1 MLKKMIRRL
10 ARKVGMVKLLM
21 MVGDYAVGA
30 TKSKK
35 DDEVWEEVK
44 AMLENFS

>member
-1 MLKKMIRRL
+1 MLKKVIRRL
-10 ARKVGMVKLLM
+10 ARKMGMVKLLM
-21 MVGDYAVGA
+21 MVGDYAVGS

-44 AMLENFS
+44 EMLENFS

>member
-10 ARKVGMVKLLM
+10 ARRVGMVKLLM

-44 AMLENFS
+44 EMLENFS